1 MRQNSASTTL
11 IFSSTETLDR
21 TGDDEKL
28 KPQPQQR
35 KSSPTFQTAQPQ
47 EPTYRPLSSNTNAER
62 FAFMRQVSQGRP
74 SSTSA
79 SNGNATATA
88 TTTTTNSK
96 LSDPGPPKSLLEL
109 NGNYRVVQHQR
120 SHSDSDSPVVQPPL
134 PSSKPPQVTSAP
146 LPQRLKRPEEVECD
160 QLSQDLIGHL
170 PPSDSRL
177 HALLSVPDPANAAAS
192 LRTEGLLQVQLGSA
206 SVQQESATAS
216 PPPSFKPP
224 SPPATAAAAA
234 SSTSPIK

>member
-11 IFSSTETLDR
+11 IFSSTEALDR
-21 TGDDEKL
+21 TGDDEQL

-47 EPTYRPLSSNTNAER
+47 EPTYRPMSSSNTNAER

-74 SSTSA
+74 STASA
-79 SNGNATATA
+79 SNGNATA
-88 TTTTTNSK
+88 TTNSK

-109 NGNYRVVQHQR
+109 NGNHRAVQHQR

-146 LPQRLKRPEEVECD
+146 PPQRLKRPEEVECD
-160 QLSQDLIGHL
+160 QLSLDLIGHL

-206 SVQQESATAS
+206 SVQQESTTAS
-216 PPPSFKPP
+216 PPPSLKSP
-224 SPPATAAAAA
+224 SPPTAAVA

>member
-11 IFSSTETLDR
+11 IFSSTEALDR
-21 TGDDEKL
+21 NGDDEQH

-35 KSSPTFQTAQPQ
+35 KSSPTVQTAQPQ
-47 EPTYRPLSSNTNAER
+47 EPTNRPLSSNTNAER

-74 SSTSA
+74 STSA
-79 SNGNATATA
+79 SNGNSTVI
-88 TTTTTNSK
+88 TTTTNSK

-109 NGNYRVVQHQR
+109 NGNHRAIQHQR

-206 SVQQESATAS
+206 SVQQESTSTS
-216 PPPSFKPP
+216 PTPSLKPP
-224 SPPATAAAAA
+224 SPPATAAASA